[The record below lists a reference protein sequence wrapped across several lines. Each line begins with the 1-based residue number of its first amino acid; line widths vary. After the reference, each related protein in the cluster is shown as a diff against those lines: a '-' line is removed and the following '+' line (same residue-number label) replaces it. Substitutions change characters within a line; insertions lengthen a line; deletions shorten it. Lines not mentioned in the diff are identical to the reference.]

1 MIDILVQLAHG
12 FVHCLTPLNMAML
25 FTGIIIGLLVGVL
38 PGLTLVMGVALA
50 LPFTYKMDV
59 TASIVLLT
67 AMYVSG
73 TYGGAFT
80 AILFRIPGEP
90 IDVPML
96 WDGYTMGRKG
106 KPAKAL
112 GWTLVAALGG
122 GLLSAVVMVALTEP
136 LAKFALRFSSPE
148 YFVIVMFGLLSVVA
162 IGKGSLSNAFISM
175 SVGILISTVG
185 TDPIYGAYRFT
196 FGSPILADG
205 IEFLVV
211 MVGAYGVGEVLTRLE
226 TGFATKPLDK
236 ISNARTELP
245 TLKELND
252 IKGMFF
258 RSSVV
263 GDLIGLLPGA
273 GATIASFVSYGIEA
287 RFGRRKYQMG
297 TGIAEGIV
305 APQAAATASVGGAM
319 VHLLALGIP
328 GSGATA
334 VILGAFMLHG
344 IQPGPQV
351 LVSSAPLVY
360 TVFASLFLGL
370 ALMCAIGYF
379 AIRPLVKILD
389 FPEAIV
395 SAYVLIL
402 CFIGAPAPHPG
413 SRRRAAQAPPRSNSS
428 LPRSSA
434 STNASTARTGLSAF
448 ARIANRPRWG
458 ITSRRISS
466 RLPARSGNRTER
478 PVMLPPGRAKLATS
492 PAATGSMAIGNTT
505 GNSRGCLLCGEH
517 RPRPC
522 RDDDVNVEPH
532 KLGRDIGKALDA
544 PLGPAILIVME
555 CPSTHPSSSAIGEL
569 KGLPTRSRPK
579 ALRHPENRLS
589 AACPPAAPAPRA
601 AKLPPRRR

>member
-1 MIDILVQLAHG
+1 MIDILTQLAGG
-12 FVHCLTPLNMAML
+12 FLHCFTPLNMAML
-25 FTGIIIGLLVGVL
+25 LIGIVIGLLIGVL

-106 KPAKAL
+106 RPAKAL

-162 IGKGSLSNAFISM
+162 IGKGSLANAFISM
-175 SVGILISTVG
+175 SAGILISTVG

-211 MVGAYGVGEVLTRLE
+211 MVGAYGVGEVLSRLE

-252 IKGMFF
+252 IKGMFL
-258 RSSVV
+258 RASIV

-287 RFGRRKYQMG
+287 RFGKRR
-297 TGIAEGIV
+297 TRWV
-305 APQAAATASVGGAM
+305 
-319 VHLLALGIP
+319 
-328 GSGATA
+328 
-334 VILGAFMLHG
+334 
-344 IQPGPQV
+344 
-351 LVSSAPLVY
+351 
-360 TVFASLFLGL
+360 
-370 ALMCAIGYF
+370 
-379 AIRPLVKILD
+379 
-389 FPEAIV
+389 
-395 SAYVLIL
+395 
-402 CFIGAPAPHPG
+402 
-413 SRRRAAQAPPRSNSS
+413 RA
-428 LPRSSA
+428 
-434 STNASTARTGLSAF
+434 
-448 ARIANRPRWG
+448 
-458 ITSRRISS
+458 
-466 RLPARSGNRTER
+466 
-478 PVMLPPGRAKLATS
+478 
-492 PAATGSMAIGNTT
+492 
-505 GNSRGCLLCGEH
+505 
-517 RPRPC
+517 
-522 RDDDVNVEPH
+522 
-532 KLGRDIGKALDA
+532 
-544 PLGPAILIVME
+544 
-555 CPSTHPSSSAIGEL
+555 
-569 KGLPTRSRPK
+569 
-579 ALRHPENRLS
+579 
-589 AACPPAAPAPRA
+589 
-601 AKLPPRRR
+601 

>member
-1 MIDILVQLAHG
+1 MDILVQLAHG
-12 FVHCLTPLNMAML
+12 FVNCMTPLNMSML
-25 FTGIIIGLLVGVL
+25 VIGIVVGLLIGVL

-106 KPAKAL
+106 QPAKAL
-112 GWTLVAALGG
+112 GWTLVSALGG

-148 YFVIVMFGLLSVVA
+148 YFVIVLFGLLSVVA
-162 IGKGSLSNAFISM
+162 IGKGSLANAYISK
-175 SVGILISTVG
+175 SAGILISSVG
-185 TDPIYGAYRFT
+185 SDPIYGAHRFT
-196 FGSPILADG
+196 FGSPLLADG

-211 MVGAYGVGEVLTRLE
+211 MVGAYGVGEVLARLE

-236 ISNARTELP
+236 IANARTELP
-245 TLKELND
+245 TLKEMGEV
-252 IKGMFF
+252 KGMFF
-258 RSSVV
+258 RSAVV

-287 RFGRRKYQMG
+287 KFGKRKDKMG
-297 TGIAEGIV
+297 TGIAEGII
-305 APQAAATASVGGAM
+305 APQAAATASVGGAL

-351 LVSSAPLVY
+351 LISSSGMVY
-360 TVFASLFLGL
+360 TIFASLFIGL
-370 ALMCAIGYF
+370 VLMCVIGYF
-379 AIRPLVKILD
+379 AIKPLVKILD

-402 CFIGAPAPHPG
+402 CFIGALSIRNNVTDLWLIIGFGVLGYGFERMKFPVAPLVLGVILGPIAEEAFMNTMISFG
-413 SRRRAAQAPPRSNSS
+413 NDWTVFFTRPISGTIVAFTIFVLLLPFIQRLYARRFA
-428 LPRSSA
+428 SA
-434 STNASTARTGLSAF
+434 STVDG
-448 ARIANRPRWG
+448 
-458 ITSRRISS
+458 
-466 RLPARSGNRTER
+466 
-478 PVMLPPGRAKLATS
+478 
-492 PAATGSMAIGNTT
+492 
-505 GNSRGCLLCGEH
+505 
-517 RPRPC
+517 
-522 RDDDVNVEPH
+522 
-532 KLGRDIGKALDA
+532 
-544 PLGPAILIVME
+544 
-555 CPSTHPSSSAIGEL
+555 
-569 KGLPTRSRPK
+569 
-579 ALRHPENRLS
+579 
-589 AACPPAAPAPRA
+589 
-601 AKLPPRRR
+601 

>member
-1 MIDILVQLAHG
+1 MGHLLLQLGHG
-12 FVHCLTPLNMAML
+12 FIDCMTPLNLMML
-25 FTGIIIGLLVGVL
+25 FVGIVIGLLIGVL

-122 GLLSAVVMVALTEP
+122 GLLSAVVMVLLTQP
-136 LAKFALRFSSPE
+136 LASFALRFSSPE

-162 IGKGSLSNAFISM
+162 IGKGSLANAFISM
-175 SVGILISTVG
+175 SVGILISCVG
-185 TDPIYGAYRFT
+185 TDPVYGAYRFT
-196 FGSPILADG
+196 FGSPLLADG

-226 TGFATKPLDK
+226 TGFATKPIDK
-236 ISNARTELP
+236 VANARTELP
-245 TLKELND
+245 SWKELNE
-252 IKGMFF
+252 IKSSFF
-258 RSSVV
+258 RAAVV

-273 GATIASFVSYGIEA
+273 GATIASFVSYGIES
-287 RFGRRKYQMG
+287 RFGKNRHLMG
-297 TGIAEGIV
+297 TGVAEGIV

-334 VILGAFMLHG
+334 IILGAFMLHG

-351 LVSSAPLVY
+351 LVSSSGMVY
-360 TVFASLFLGL
+360 TIFASLFLGL
-370 ALMCAIGYF
+370 VLMCAIGYF

-389 FPEAIV
+389 FPEAVV

-402 CFIGAPAPHPG
+402 CFIGA
-413 SRRRAAQAPPRSNSS
+413 
-428 LPRSSA
+428 
-434 STNASTARTGLSAF
+434 
-448 ARIANRPRWG
+448 
-458 ITSRRISS
+458 
-466 RLPARSGNRTER
+466 
-478 PVMLPPGRAKLATS
+478 
-492 PAATGSMAIGNTT
+492 
-505 GNSRGCLLCGEH
+505 
-517 RPRPC
+517 
-522 RDDDVNVEPH
+522 
-532 KLGRDIGKALDA
+532 
-544 PLGPAILIVME
+544 
-555 CPSTHPSSSAIGEL
+555 
-569 KGLPTRSRPK
+569 
-579 ALRHPENRLS
+579 
-589 AACPPAAPAPRA
+589 
-601 AKLPPRRR
+601 